1 MEKSIVIEKIR
12 EVFPELSTPVN
23 VNEIKNSDS
32 LQDDHGID
40 SLLIMEFMVLLEEKF
55 EFEFEDDFDVDT
67 LYSIDTIASYIAGKH

>member
-55 EFEFEDDFDVDT
+55 EFEFEDDFDVAT